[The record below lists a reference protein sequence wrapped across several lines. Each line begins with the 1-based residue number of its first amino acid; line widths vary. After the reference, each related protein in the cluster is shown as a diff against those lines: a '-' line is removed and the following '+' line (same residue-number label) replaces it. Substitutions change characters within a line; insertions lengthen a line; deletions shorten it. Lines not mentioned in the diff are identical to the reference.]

1 MTLKFGFLSTRSLY
15 KAFGFLGLLGLPSL
29 LGLLKIKMYK
39 KKRNEDRAK
48 VKAVSFNSQKLKEFK
63 LFVKIRDP
71 IENNFSRVVEIAMNE
86 YMERILRD
94 WEEIL
99 EGKEVSCASEYDEA
113 VNGLKLYRQF
123 KDL

>member
-1 MTLKFGFLSTRSLY
+1 
-15 KAFGFLGLLGLPSL
+15 
-29 LGLLKIKMYK
+29 MYK

>member
-15 KAFGFLGLLGLPSL
+15 KAFGFLGLLGLPS
-29 LGLLKIKMYK
+29 LLKIKMYK